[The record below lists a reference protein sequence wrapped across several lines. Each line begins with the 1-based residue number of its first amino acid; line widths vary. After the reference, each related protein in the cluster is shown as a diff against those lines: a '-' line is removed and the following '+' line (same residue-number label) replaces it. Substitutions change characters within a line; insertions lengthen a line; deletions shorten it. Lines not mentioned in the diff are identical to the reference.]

1 MSKIDRRTAIS
12 GLAAGAL
19 SSLAFARELVAET
32 SGATTNAPTSAARS
46 VDVHVVEYLYK
57 CRWGAFDEFMALYVK
72 NHYPILKRYKQL
84 GRIVSMSA
92 TFPINHAAEPARWD
106 MRFTIVYKDAATAY
120 EDTSALAA
128 SIAKELYPDKAAFDK
143 EEQRRFELL
152 LEHTDVPVFVDDLA
166 SW

>member
-1 MSKIDRRTAIS
+1 MIDRRTAIT
-12 GLAAGAL
+12 GLAAGAF
-19 SSLAFARELVAET
+19 STLALARELAAE
-32 SGATTNAPTSAARS
+32 SPGAPADGTA
-46 VDVHVVEYLYK
+46 DVHVVEYLYK
-57 CRWGAFDEFMALYVK
+57 CRWGTFDEFMALYAK
-72 NHYPILKRYKQL
+72 NHYPLLKRYKQL

-106 MRFTIVYKDAATAY
+106 MRFTIVYRDVATAY

-128 SIAKELYPDKAAFDK
+128 TISKELWPDQATFKK

>member
-1 MSKIDRRTAIS
+1 MPKIDRRAAIS
-12 GLAAGAL
+12 TLAAGAF
-19 SSLAFARELVAET
+19 SSLAFARELGAE
-32 SGATTNAPTSAARS
+32 SPDAPPSAALAAE
-46 VDVHVVEYLYK
+46 VHVVEYLYK
-57 CRWGAFDEFMALYVK
+57 CRWGAFDEFMTLYVK
-72 NHYPILKRYKQL
+72 NHYPILERYKQL

-120 EDTSALAA
+120 EDTSTLAA
-128 SIAKELYPDKAAFDK
+128 SITKELYPDKAAFDK

>member
-1 MSKIDRRTAIS
+1 MSQIDRRTAIA
-12 GLAAGAL
+12 GLAAGAF
-19 SSLAFARELVAET
+19 SSLAFASELAAES
-32 SGATTNAPTSAARS
+32 SGPPAARAA
-46 VDVHVVEYLYK
+46 DVHVVEYLYK
-57 CRWGAFDEFMALYVK
+57 CRWGTFDEFMDLYTK
-72 NHYPILKRYKQL
+72 NHYPLLKRYKQL

-128 SIAKELYPDKAAFDK
+128 RISKELWPDQATFEK

-152 LEHTDVPVFVDDLA
+152 LEHTDVAVFVDDLA